1 MCNACRDD
9 DIALL
14 AVEQLG
20 SLAARLLS
28 RTELSHSAHQ
38 VLVAGLALRCAPQHW
53 LTLDCSLCA
62 GLHVQSSSPS
72 QTGHVMLGV

>member
-1 MCNACRDD
+1 MKHDGHSRRDD

-20 SLAARLLS
+20 ILAARLLS

-38 VLVAGLALRCAPQHW
+38 VLPVKSLAAFAVLMR
-53 LTLDCSLCA
+53 
-62 GLHVQSSSPS
+62 HVLERPKAALVQKEA
-72 QTGHVMLGV
+72 